1 MYALESEPF
10 MYLLTLNQHCDIKSD
25 NWVIGFQQDGTC
37 VIKLIDFGRA
47 KSLDQLTSPLTG
59 EAVVKDMMC
68 KNMRLGNPWGVDQDY
83 HGMATC
89 LPLLLLNREMTQN
102 NTPIDKNDGTM
113 QLKLPFPRAWRD
125 ATKDMWKE
133 IFNKLLNFDARKYNE
148 TVQGVRKLLRDY
160 IDTNEESV
168 ERKLKELKAKLDD
181 L

>member
-1 MYALESEPF
+1 M
-10 MYLLTLNQHCDIKSD
+10 
-25 NWVIGFQQDGTC
+25 IGFQQDGTC

-89 LPLLLLNREMTQN
+89 LPLLLLNTEMNQR
-102 NTPIDKNDGTM
+102 NTPIDKNDTM
-113 QLKLPFPRAWRD
+113 QLKVTFPRAWRG
-125 ATKDMWKE
+125 ATKEMWKE
-133 IFNKLLNFDARKYNE
+133 IFNKLLNFDARKYDE
-148 TVQGVRKLLRDY
+148 TVREIRELLRAY
-160 IDTNEESV
+160 IGANKESV
-168 ERKLKELKAKLDD
+168 ETKLEDLKAKLDD

>member
-1 MYALESEPF
+1 M
-10 MYLLTLNQHCDIKSD
+10 
-25 NWVIGFQQDGTC
+25 IGFQQDGTC

-89 LPLLLLNREMTQN
+89 LPLLLLNTEMNQR
-102 NTPIDKNDGTM
+102 NTPIDKNDTM
-113 QLKLPFPRAWRD
+113 QLKVTFPRAWRG
-125 ATKDMWKE
+125 ATKEMWKE

-160 IDTNEESV
+160 IDTNEENIKT
-168 ERKLKELKAKLDD
+168 KLQDLKAKLDD